1 MWRRLPKPP
10 LLFHNLQRARLISIR
25 DFSEH
30 GKMEMEDLPKGL
42 ASSNASKIAKRLESV
57 SGGRILDVA
66 TAGGGFIDTLM
77 KTLKDYDS
85 FVGIDY
91 CASVTSKKE
100 MESAKKRFEG
110 KPVRFFEMNAETLK
124 FEDESF
130 DTVCM
135 SHSLH
140 HLANIG
146 KVLAEMKRVLKN
158 GGSFILQEAYCDGD
172 QTEAQKADE
181 LEHEWLARIDSL
193 LGITHNKTLTKQR
206 IMNIVNSLELREL
219 EVFDSTHPVDCP
231 FCKRKHECEDPKN
244 QATFHNLIKEIDDAF
259 KRIENYS
266 DLETRNRLKE
276 EGERIKETIAK
287 SGSASASYLFII
299 GRT

>member
-1 MWRRLPKPP
+1 
-10 LLFHNLQRARLISIR
+10 
-25 DFSEH
+25 
-30 GKMEMEDLPKGL
+30 MEIEELPKGL
-42 ASSNASKIAKRLESV
+42 ASSNASKIAKRLGSV

-66 TAGGGFIDTLM
+66 TAGGAFIDTLM

-85 FVGIDY
+85 FVGMDY
-91 CASVTSKKE
+91 CASAASKKE

-110 KPVRFFEMNAETLK
+110 KPVRFLEMNAENLE

-130 DTVCM
+130 GTVCM

-140 HLANIG
+140 HLG
-146 KVLAEMKRVLKN
+146 KIDRVLVEMKRVLKS
-158 GGSFILQEAYCDGD
+158 GGNFILQECYCDGD

-181 LEHEWLARIDSL
+181 LEHEWEARIDSL
-193 LGITHNKTLTKQR
+193 LGVTHNKTLTKQR
-206 IMNIVNSLELREL
+206 IMDIGSSLNLRGL
-219 EVFDSTHPVDCP
+219 EVFDSTHPVDCL
-231 FCKRKHECEDPKN
+231 FCKRKYECEDPKN
-244 QATFHNLIKEIDDAF
+244 QATFHNSIKDIDNAI

-266 DLETRNRLKE
+266 DLEIRNRLKE
-276 EGERIKETIAK
+276 EGERIKETIAE

>member
-1 MWRRLPKPP
+1 M
-10 LLFHNLQRARLISIR
+10 Q
-25 DFSEH
+25 
-30 GKMEMEDLPKGL
+30 MEDLPKGL
-42 ASSNASKIAKRLESV
+42 ASSNASKIAKRLRSV

-91 CASVTSKKE
+91 CASAASRKE
-100 MESAKKRFEG
+100 MQSAKKRFEG
-110 KPVRFFEMNAETLK
+110 KPVRFFEMNAEDLT
-124 FEDESF
+124 FEDKSF

-146 KVLAEMKRVLKN
+146 KVLVEMKRVLKS
-158 GGSFILQEAYCDGD
+158 GGNFILQECYCDGD

-181 LEHEWLARIDSL
+181 LEHAWEARIDSL
-193 LGITHNKTLTKQR
+193 LGVTHNKTLTRQR
-206 IMNIVNSLELREL
+206 IMDIASSLKLRGL
-219 EVFDSTHPVDCP
+219 EVFDSTHPVECL
-231 FCKRKHECEDPKN
+231 FCKRKHECENPKI
-244 QATFHNLIKEIDDAF
+244 QATIHDSIKDVDDVI
-259 KRIENYS
+259 KRIEGYS
-266 DLETRNRLKE
+266 DLEIRNRLME
-276 EGERIKETIAK
+276 EGERIREIIGK
-287 SGSASASYLFII
+287 SGLARASYLFVI